1 MDNDFYIVLPSNS
14 CADTHPDNNASK
26 YTVSWQNPMQF
37 LPSTDHWKVALTEL
51 NYLSTKMSVNAAFG
65 VRYTKLA
72 TTWYYETVELVV
84 QAGKKHK
91 IKTMQKDVKAF
102 PVTVEYDDEQ
112 QKLKITSGKLR
123 LGKPFKVI
131 FETLEQ
137 ANNLGFD
144 DIEMNSVA
152 SQKYEQILESVDAVE
167 KVGVYRFRIAT
178 ESGKFPV
185 DDEVYIEKEKS
196 YAKAENMINDI
207 ASQFKNVF
215 EVFTLTDEGKTTFRT
230 FESIVKL
237 KFLNNFHYALGYWE
251 SEFDKPYEEERT
263 AEFKPKLDMG
273 FSNMYIYASICSPIQ
288 VGSVKVPL
296 LRSIWIRKHKPK
308 VGEMQ
313 KVTIKNPM
321 YLKVSSVSVNKID
334 INIRTDS
341 GSFVPFPTGAKTSM
355 TLHFK
360 RVPVLGGN
368 KRICSQL

>member
-1 MDNDFYIVLPSNS
+1 MDDDFYIVLPSNS
-14 CADTHPDNNASK
+14 CANTHPDNNASK
-26 YTVSWQNPMQF
+26 YTVSWQNPLQF

-84 QAGKKHK
+84 QADKKHK
-91 IKTMQKDVKAF
+91 IKTMHKDVKAF
-102 PVTVEYDDEQ
+102 PVRVEYDDEQ
-112 QKLKITSGKLR
+112 QKLRITSGKLR

-144 DIEMNSVA
+144 ETEMDSVPTNKKFQHA
-152 SQKYEQILESVDAVE
+152 LETTV
-167 KVGVYRFRIAT
+167 KKPGVYRFRIAT

-196 YAKAENMINDI
+196 YANADNMINDI
-207 ASQFKNVF
+207 AEQFKNVF
-215 EVFTLTDEGKTTFRT
+215 ELLTLTDEGKTKFRT
-230 FESIVKL
+230 FEGIVKL

-251 SEFDKPYEEERT
+251 SEFDKPHEECT
-263 AEFKPKLDMG
+263 SEFKPKLDMG

-296 LRSIWIRKHKPK
+296 LRSIWIRKNKPK
-308 VGEMQ
+308 VGEMR

-321 YLKVSSVSVNKID
+321 YLKVSSASVNKID
-334 INIRTDS
+334 VNIRTDS

-360 RVPVLGGN
+360 RVPVIGR
-368 KRICSQL
+368 RICSDWLV